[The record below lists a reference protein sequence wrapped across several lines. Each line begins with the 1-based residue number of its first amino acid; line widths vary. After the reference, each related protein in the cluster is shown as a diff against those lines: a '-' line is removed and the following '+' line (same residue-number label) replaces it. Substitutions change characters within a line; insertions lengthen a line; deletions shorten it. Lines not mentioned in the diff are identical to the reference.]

1 MYVKKLEKVKKKRE
15 KKLKKRKEGDG
26 EVCYSITFNNSS
38 PKLTTMLKKKYVC
51 INSKILKKLTIW
63 PKTH

>member
-1 MYVKKLEKVKKKRE
+1 MYVKKLEKVKKKKKQRE

-38 PKLTTMLKKKYVC
+38 PKLTTMLKKIYVY
-51 INSKILKKLTIW
+51 K
-63 PKTH
+63 

>member
-38 PKLTTMLKKKYVC
+38 PKLTTMLKKNMC

>member
-1 MYVKKLEKVKKKRE
+1 MYVKKLEQVKKKKRE

-38 PKLTTMLKKKYVC
+38 PKLTTMLKKYVY
-51 INSKILKKLTIW
+51 K
-63 PKTH
+63 